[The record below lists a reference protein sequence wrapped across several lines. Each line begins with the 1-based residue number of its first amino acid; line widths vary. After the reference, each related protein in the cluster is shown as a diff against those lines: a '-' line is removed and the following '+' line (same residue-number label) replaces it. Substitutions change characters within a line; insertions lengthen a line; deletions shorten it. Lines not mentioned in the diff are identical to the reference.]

1 MIIAPPTLL
10 LLLLPPFFYIRTV
23 LYTFPVVGYERERPF
38 LSCVCV
44 YFFFSLALF
53 LSAGASRGRIL
64 GRPVDCFRLIGPD
77 SLSTLPSMF
86 FFFFSSPWADDVVR
100 IQSRLT
106 SGPFTRPL
114 IDLIIYTTYYL
125 LLGWAGRCCSCN
137 VGWTLTTL
145 PPTSSLC
152 VPFS

>member
-10 LLLLPPFFYIRTV
+10 LLLLPPFFFYIRTV

-38 LSCVCV
+38 LSCVCI
-44 YFFFSLALF
+44 FFFSLALF

-86 FFFFSSPWADDVVR
+86 FLFFFSLSRRRRAHTEPSDQWTVHATSNRLNYIHDVL
-100 IQSRLT
+100 LT
-106 SGPFTRPL
+106 
-114 IDLIIYTTYYL
+114 
-125 LLGWAGRCCSCN
+125 AGLAGA
-137 VGWTLTTL
+137 V
-145 PPTSSLC
+145 PVTSAGL
-152 VPFS
+152 